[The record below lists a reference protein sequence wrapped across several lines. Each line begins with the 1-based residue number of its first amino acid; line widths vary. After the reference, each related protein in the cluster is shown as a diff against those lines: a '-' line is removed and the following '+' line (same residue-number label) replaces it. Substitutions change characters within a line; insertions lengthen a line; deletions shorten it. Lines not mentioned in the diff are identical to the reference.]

1 MIPTLYPWR
10 ANLLLPLSPLFS
22 LLWLFPLP
30 GAQGFSPPSLSLPSA
45 CCRPSDSCL
54 PFADGPGSSWGW
66 QAPWTIVMARG
77 PECTGDQKQSL
88 PPCESELFLAISA
101 ALWGPWA
108 PPQAGEVLGPNQVCK
123 GPDLS
128 SSLERGHA
136 PLGVR
141 LGGGVG
147 GGELSDLS
155 AARAQ
160 MECQHL
166 QTAGDPGCFKREKGW
181 ATQAVG
187 SPAVPES
194 SQFLPQPSCSWEGG
208 SVGGWLSLS
217 LGGLNPALPVPGHEK
232 GGLGGH
238 SRLPGRQV
246 SWDTAVGAANP
257 GCGLSTPCWS

>member
-1 MIPTLYPWR
+1 M
-10 ANLLLPLSPLFS
+10 
-22 LLWLFPLP
+22 
-30 GAQGFSPPSLSLPSA
+30 
-45 CCRPSDSCL
+45 
-54 PFADGPGSSWGW
+54 
-66 QAPWTIVMARG
+66 
-77 PECTGDQKQSL
+77 
-88 PPCESELFLAISA
+88 
-101 ALWGPWA
+101 
-108 PPQAGEVLGPNQVCK
+108 LGPNQVCK

-128 SSLERGHA
+128 SSLGRGHA

-141 LGGGVG
+141 QGGGVG

-194 SQFLPQPSCSWEGG
+194 SLFLPQPSCSWEGG

-217 LGGLNPALPVPGHEK
+217 LGGLNPALPVPGHEE

-238 SRLPGRQV
+238 RQQAPWSSGVLVHSCRSHKSRLWPLHPLLELRWAKHWQP
-246 SWDTAVGAANP
+246 WE
-257 GCGLSTPCWS
+257 GLPRLIQRH